1 MTQHLDPLC
10 PSWVTKNRQK
20 WLKWLRQRRGRGLH
34 PPHADSLADLE
45 TTKDQIESVSQTF
58 VPSIINASLLPH
70 SLWSFQS
77 IFYHLPF
84 FLAANI
90 KCFFL
95 ICFISFSSLCCLP
108 HLCVHPLFF
117 PPFGLIVLICLI
129 SLSPSH
135 PSASQPFLP
144 HIYLHLLASFF
155 AFFFLLYP
163 PSLPISSSARAGFS
177 SGLTA
182 Y

>member
-1 MTQHLDPLC
+1 MTQHLDL
-10 PSWVTKNRQK
+10 PSPRPPSDDKRQNR
-20 WLKWLRQRRGRGLH
+20 LKWLLWRRGRGLH
-34 PPHADSLADLE
+34 PPHADSLGDLE

-70 SLWSFQS
+70 SLRSFQS
-77 IFYHLPF
+77 IFYHSPF
-84 FLAANI
+84 FPAANI

-95 ICFISFSSLCCLP
+95 TCFISFSSLCCLP
-108 HLCVHPLFF
+108 HLSA
-117 PPFGLIVLICLI
+117 PPPPICLI

-135 PSASQPFLP
+135 PSASQPFLS
-144 HIYLHLLASFF
+144 HIYLHLLPSFF
-155 AFFFLLYP
+155 AFSFLLYP
-163 PSLPISSSARAGFS
+163 PSPPMSSSARAGFS